1 MTRREE
7 DGMGK
12 VRGWL
17 GLAVLGVMVGGLS
30 LVAARAPRPSH
41 YLVTTTIADVGGSH
55 ALSVQSDRQG
65 AYSTKTV
72 NRVTQVRSAIDMF
85 QTGSDW
91 SLTTYSYAGGKG
103 GYAASD
109 RTVFFDLREQFA
121 AGGFDTP
128 QMGTDG
134 GGLPVEYGPV
144 TSHLIVKCSNA
155 GLDMLKIPVGV
166 TAVCPGSLRFRAP
179 SGQWYR
185 FSFQPA
191 NYPEVDPFHVTCT
204 AADPT
209 GCKVWSIAPSGTA
222 VTGDDPNPKGLNK
235 LLLIDSG
242 GTVLAEGG
250 DYLMSFSI
258 TVAR

>member
-1 MTRREE
+1 MGNARRWSALV
-7 DGMGK
+7 G
-12 VRGWL
+12 
-17 GLAVLGVMVGGLS
+17 LGVMVGSLS
-30 LVAARAPRPSH
+30 LIAARAPRPSQ

-55 ALSVQSDRQG
+55 ELRVQSDRKG
-65 AYSTKTV
+65 AYATKTV

-85 QTGSDW
+85 VDGSDW
-91 SLTTYSYAGGKG
+91 SLTTYYTAKG

-121 AGGFDTP
+121 AGGFATP

-191 NYPEVDPFHVTCT
+191 NYPEVEPFHVTCT